1 MLSKKN
7 IIHIVSW
14 AVLYVLVS
22 VLVGSTFGLK
32 QAFIRHIVL
41 FVVIVPVFYINL
53 KLLMP
58 NLLEKR
64 RYLLYGLSV
73 IALAVVAT
81 IFARNLEI
89 SFIENGIIES
99 NFDADRMDRSGERH
113 RRHVHGRFILNAII
127 ILITLFVSTVVRN
140 TIQRQKKEQ
149 ELLLLQ
155 NQALEAESK
164 FLKSQI
170 NPHFLFNALNNI
182 YALTQLK
189 SEKAPESIHKLS
201 DILRYVIYDSDVEMV
216 SLNKEIQYVKSF
228 IELNLLKD
236 DSINV
241 NYSLAVVSGNLK
253 IAPMLLIPFI
263 ENAFKHSYIENTAD
277 GWIKMDLSVDDN
289 EMLFVIENSVPLEV
303 QKKDE
308 VGGVGLENI
317 KKRLALIYCNKYV
330 LNIKEGSSYK
340 VELKID
346 LNEA

>member
-1 MLSKKN
+1 MLKKKN

-14 AVLYVLVS
+14 LVLYVLVS
-22 VLVGSTFGLK
+22 LLVGNTFGNR
-32 QAFIRHIVL
+32 QAFVRHIVL
-41 FVVIVPVFYINL
+41 FIVIIPVFYINL

-73 IALAVVAT
+73 LALAIVAT
-81 IFARNLEI
+81 LFARNLEI
-89 SFIENGIIES
+89 AFIENGIIES
-99 NFDADRMDRSGERH
+99 NFRADRVGERH

-189 SEKAPESIHKLS
+189 SDKAPESVHKLS
-201 DILRYVIYDSDVEMV
+201 DILRYVIYDSDVERV
-216 SLNKEIQYVKSF
+216 PLNKEIQYLKSF

-236 DSINV
+236 DTINV
-241 NYSLAVVSGNLK
+241 KYSLPNVNGGLK

-263 ENAFKHSYIENTAD
+263 ENAFKHSYIENTAN
-277 GWIKMDLSVDDN
+277 GWIKMDLKVEEDN
-289 EMLFVIENSVPLEV
+289 LVFSIENSLPTGT
-303 QKKDE
+303 QRKDE
-308 VGGVGLENI
+308 LGGVGLANI
-317 KKRLALIYCNKYV
+317 KKRLALIYKGKY
-330 LNIKEGSSYK
+330 LLHIKETGTYK